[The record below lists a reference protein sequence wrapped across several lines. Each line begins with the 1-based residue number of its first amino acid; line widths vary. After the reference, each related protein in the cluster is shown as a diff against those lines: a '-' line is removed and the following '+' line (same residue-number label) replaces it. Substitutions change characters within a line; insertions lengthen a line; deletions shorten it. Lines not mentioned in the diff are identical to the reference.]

1 MGLLLDF
8 GNAVTINKAIDNV
21 METNKKGR
29 HFRPKIRLQ
38 KNHLI

>member
-8 GNAVTINKAIDNV
+8 GNAVTVNKAIDV

>member
-8 GNAVTINKAIDNV
+8 GNAVIINKAIDNV

-29 HFRPKIRLQ
+29 HFRPKKDFRKI
-38 KNHLI
+38 I